1 MGDHVVARVRC
12 EGVLELH
19 MGNGEALRWEECMG
33 GVHAVCG
40 LCASCLRAMCG
51 LCTTYVSINS
61 LWRFNNQICVNQAS
75 LLLVTTLRDASKE
88 FLHQNRRE
96 ELFPSSK
103 LDFPFKSKLNPCLM
117 MLDHSE

>member
-19 MGNGEALRWEECMG
+19 MGNGEALRWEKCMG
-33 GVHAVCG
+33 GGVGGVQVVCG
-40 LCASCLRAMCG
+40 LCAG
-51 LCTTYVSINS
+51 YVSINS

-75 LLLVTTLRDASKE
+75 LLLVITFHDASEE
-88 FLHQNRRE
+88 FLHHNHRE
-96 ELFPSSK
+96 ELFLPSK
-103 LDFPFKSKLNPCLM
+103 LDSPFESKLNLCLM